1 MDNKEANGRY
11 EVIMRETNRILPQ
24 LFRKMIGSGG
34 MSLDTDS
41 MSLAEPR
48 DRDHLEW
55 LARITAGFV
64 LEEQAV
70 WEPQVNECL
79 TKISKDTRRMGDLDR
94 LLEQMREAAAKED
107 ATVDELK
114 ELIGKYRDPLEN
126 HYDLQKEKRDKAKFM
141 DELAASIMEKPKS
154 ANDLKE

>member
-1 MDNKEANGRY
+1 MTKDLNGRY

-34 MSLDTDS
+34 LSIDTDS

-48 DRDHLEW
+48 DRHHLEW

-64 LEEQAV
+64 LEEQEI
-70 WEPQVNECL
+70 WEPQVYECL
-79 TKISKDTRRMGDLDR
+79 KKISEDTRRMGDLDR
-94 LLEQMREAAAKED
+94 LLEKMREAAARED
-107 ATVDELK
+107 VTADELK

-126 HYDLQKEKRDKAKFM
+126 HYDLQKEKRDRAKMM
-141 DELAASIMEKPKS
+141 DELAAVMAPQDTIGHDTQE
-154 ANDLKE
+154 